1 MIARGFRSVVWVAA
15 IGIAALG
22 CYMLSL
28 RVAAE
33 RAELAQLDRRIAAT
47 HQQIRSLQTELGTR
61 GRLQQLEQW
70 NADVLALSAPAA
82 NQFIDSQVTLA
93 RFDTRTPQIGD
104 AMPVR
109 MASAETAPARVPPQ
123 APVRLA
129 SADVA
134 PAGALLHRA
143 SLTTGLSARPAVALA
158 VAKPAVADAPV
169 GQTGTRRPAST
180 ATGTTPARAAADAP
194 VRRASAPVRTAAAT
208 APRQQPPAAAA
219 RRASTALLDEGT
231 LSAIG
236 RQARAERRGGAR
248 D

>member
-33 RAELAQLDRRIAAT
+33 RAELAQLDRRIVAA

-82 NQFIDSQVTLA
+82 NQFIDNQVTLA

-109 MASAETAPARVPPQ
+109 MASAETAPATVQPQ

-129 SADVA
+129 SAEIA
-134 PAGALLHRA
+134 PAQALLHRA
-143 SLTTGLSARPAVALA
+143 SLTAVLPAPTAALVAQAAVARTA
-158 VAKPAVADAPV
+158 VVQPGAGRPSAASPAPRASADPAGRRPGAPV
-169 GQTGTRRPAST
+169 RAAATTPPHAT
-180 ATGTTPARAAADAP
+180 AAPRTAPARAA
-194 VRRASAPVRTAAAT
+194 
-208 APRQQPPAAAA
+208 
-219 RRASTALLDEGT
+219 TALLDEGT

>member
-93 RFDTRTPQIGD
+93 RFDTRTPLN
-104 AMPVR
+104 
-109 MASAETAPARVPPQ
+109 AS
-123 APVRLA
+123 RL
-129 SADVA
+129 SSST
-134 PAGALLHRA
+134 GA
-143 SLTTGLSARPAVALA
+143 TGSGWSCGITYAYGASARPRAIWS
-158 VAKPAVADAPV
+158 
-169 GQTGTRRPAST
+169 RP
-180 ATGTTPARAAADAP
+180 D
-194 VRRASAPVRTAAAT
+194 
-208 APRQQPPAAAA
+208 
-219 RRASTALLDEGT
+219 
-231 LSAIG
+231 
-236 RQARAERRGGAR
+236 
-248 D
+248 

>member
-1 MIARGFRSVVWVAA
+1 MIARGFRSVAWVAA

-33 RAELAQLDRRIAAT
+33 RSELAQLDHRIAIA

-82 NQFIDSQVTLA
+82 NQFVDNEVMLA

-104 AMPVR
+104 VPVR
-109 MASAETAPARVPPQ
+109 MASAEAAPVRPE

-134 PAGALLHRA
+134 PVQSLVHRA
-143 SLTTGLSARPAVALA
+143 SFTTADPVRVTPAVARPGA
-158 VAKPAVADAPV
+158 GTAGAIRASVSDAH
-169 GQTGTRRPAST
+169 
-180 ATGTTPARAAADAP
+180 AAATP
-194 VRRASAPVRTAAAT
+194 IRTAAAT
-208 APRQQPPAAAA
+208 PPRPAAA
-219 RRASTALLDEGT
+219 RRPTALLDDGT